1 MIHSEKHFYT
11 ILSLLL
17 SSAFIFVSM
26 VGMNIILRADESR
39 LLSEGG
45 KVIMESPVRA
55 REEAENNSGDMD
67 EENSGKSTYIVT
79 SKQMDEAIDKWNSR
93 TGEIVHNPVTG
104 QISMEEAIQ
113 TGELWLADMEME
125 ESGEETDAYSVNA
138 TLGIPKQN
146 EIIEP
151 LEPYYSFW
159 TVRFTGSSMN
169 AVLYINAVTGK
180 VLGAEVCLY
189 RNLPDKFPVEK
200 LSLFVEWAGLQ
211 ENDTEIV
218 FNSDGTSAFLEIADS
233 HLCAEMGFQR
243 KQKGY
248 FDLTHYEQGN
258 LNADSDIYY
267 NEYVVITYKLTV
279 GESKMS

>member
-79 SKQMDEAIDKWNSR
+79 SKQMEEAIDKWNSR

-113 TGELWLADMEME
+113 TGELWLADMEK
-125 ESGEETDAYSVNA
+125 AQKC
-138 TLGIPKQN
+138 I
-146 EIIEP
+146 
-151 LEPYYSFW
+151 W
-159 TVRFTGSSMN
+159 
-169 AVLYINAVTGK
+169 
-180 VLGAEVCLY
+180 
-189 RNLPDKFPVEK
+189 RNFGRSNCRQWL
-200 LSLFVEWAGLQ
+200 L
-211 ENDTEIV
+211 
-218 FNSDGTSAFLEIADS
+218 
-233 HLCAEMGFQR
+233 
-243 KQKGY
+243 
-248 FDLTHYEQGN
+248 
-258 LNADSDIYY
+258 
-267 NEYVVITYKLTV
+267 
-279 GESKMS
+279 